1 MSNTAISETPSPFYE
16 LMLGAAFIQ
25 VGFPDIDG
33 ASLDSCGLKC
43 DEDGYITPKP
53 DADLHTFVADVEV
66 VQLGPDRFRLAEWGL
81 MSEMAHQFNLYWGD
95 EFFTERTAKGI
106 HIVTRFVNPQPF
118 VHLTSIERPVR
129 CGVDVDDLVHEL
141 GGGWTEELM
150 LKTWSIPRERL
161 DEFYSRIRPTE
172 ELG

>member
-1 MSNTAISETPSPFYE
+1 
-16 LMLGAAFIQ
+16 
-25 VGFPDIDG
+25 
-33 ASLDSCGLKC
+33 
-43 DEDGYITPKP
+43 
-53 DADLHTFVADVEV
+53 
-66 VQLGPDRFRLAEWGL
+66 
-81 MSEMAHQFNLYWGD
+81 MAHQFNLYWGD
-95 EFFTERTAKGI
+95 EFFTEQTTKGI
-106 HIVTRFVNPQPF
+106 HIVTRFANPQPF

-129 CGVDVDDLVHEL
+129 CGVDVDALVHEL